1 MFSGTLHQPAFTMLC
16 KISRLSALL
25 GIASTAHAATL
36 TVSTAPGN
44 ATSPILYGLLYEV
57 CIENSQLEVFKLIAV
72 RMSITLVTEV
82 CTRN

>member
-1 MFSGTLHQPAFTMLC
+1 MLC

-57 CIENSQLEVFKLIAV
+57 CIENDQL
-72 RMSITLVTEV
+72 
-82 CTRN
+82 

>member
-1 MFSGTLHQPAFTMLC
+1 MLYKMC
-16 KISRLSALL
+16 RLSALL

-57 CIENSQLEVFKLIAV
+57 CIENDQVEDLKLIAV
-72 RMSITLVTEV
+72 RMSITLATGV
-82 CTRN
+82 CTQS